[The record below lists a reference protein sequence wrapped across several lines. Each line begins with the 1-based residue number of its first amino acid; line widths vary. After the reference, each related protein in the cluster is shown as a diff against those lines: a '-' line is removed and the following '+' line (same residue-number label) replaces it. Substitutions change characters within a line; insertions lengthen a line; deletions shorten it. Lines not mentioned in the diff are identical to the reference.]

1 MSLHQMKTVA
11 SFIVFALLHYFQVTS
26 AFTHSLS
33 PLTFKFSV
41 KSTTHQN
48 MAKMSGLEIR
58 EEGATPLRKSYLT
71 IQILND

>member
-1 MSLHQMKTVA
+1 MRTIAPFILTV
-11 SFIVFALLHYFQVTS
+11 LLRYFQVS
-26 AFTHSLS
+26 LAFTQNFS
-33 PLTFKFSV
+33 PITFKSSV

-71 IQILND
+71 LQILKYLFFFH